1 MSAETTQP
9 TVTTHHNVWPHRARI
24 RIPQHPFYK
33 RRLCRFV
40 LSDHVGRFEAWCQSF
55 SQDDLTMHYMGL
67 CCKCRHGTYLLWD
80 AWLPWYPCLILLFQ
94 SNSLSD
100 CIAGVLIG
108 AALWWAKISH
118 GDSLDSFVIN
128 GSVWAPLLLM
138 SITIFL
144 IRVHPEPADACC
156 KCFED
161 GVAFAGVFIG
171 IKFAQWH
178 HPISHTPQIAN
189 LPPAPFAVYLLKLAL
204 KILLGTSGTNSWLN
218 LH

>member
-1 MSAETTQP
+1 
-9 TVTTHHNVWPHRARI
+9 
-24 RIPQHPFYK
+24 
-33 RRLCRFV
+33 
-40 LSDHVGRFEAWCQSF
+40 
-55 SQDDLTMHYMGL
+55 MGL
-67 CCKCRHGTYLLWD
+67 CRKCRHGAYLLWH
-80 AWLPWYPCLILLFQ
+80 AWLPWYLFSLFLVQ

-108 AALWWAKISH
+108 AALWWVKVAH
-118 GDSLDSFVIN
+118 GDSLDSFVVN
-128 GSVWAPLLLM
+128 GSVWAPLIVM

-178 HPISHTPQIAN
+178 HPISHTPQVSN
-189 LPPAPFAVYLLKLAL
+189 LPSAPFAVYLLKLAL
-204 KILLGTSGTNSWLN
+204 KILIGTGGTNSWVN
-218 LH
+218 VY